1 MIDILA
7 FGAHP
12 DDIEFGCGGILV
24 KAVSEGRS
32 VAMVDLT
39 LGERGTNGTPE
50 IRRQEALDAAN
61 ILGVERIFLDFRDCE
76 IQDTYQGRE
85 KIAAVI
91 RRLQPKLVIGPY
103 WKGEG
108 QHPDHIA
115 LGAMLRNACR
125 YARFAKILPEQP
137 IHKPEGILH
146 YPHPLHGQADFLID
160 VSDHIETWTRMM
172 QCHRSQMRTFAF
184 VEWVLSLASAA
195 GVLIGRPYA
204 QPLVKGNPIIVSDL
218 MAISKGT
225 RDL

>member
-1 MIDILA
+1 MVDILA

-12 DDIEFGCGGILV
+12 DDIEFGCGGILA
-24 KAVSEGRS
+24 KAIAEGHS

-50 IRRQEALDAAN
+50 IRRQEALDAAAV
-61 ILGVERIFLDFRDCE
+61 LGVERVLLDFPDCGT
-76 IQDTYQGRE
+76 QDNYESRE
-85 KIAAVI
+85 KLAAVI
-91 RRLQPKLVIGPY
+91 RHFKPKLVIGPY

-125 YARFAKILPEQP
+125 YARFAKVLPEQS
-137 IHKPEGILH
+137 IHRPDGILH
-146 YPHPLHGQADFLID
+146 YPHPLFGQPDFLID
-160 VSDHIETWTRMM
+160 VSDHIDIWTRMM
-172 QCHRSQMRTFAF
+172 ECHRSQMKTFAF

-195 GVLIGRPYA
+195 GVLIGKRYA
-204 QPLVKGNPIIVSDL
+204 QPLVKGNPIVVDDIMNV
-218 MAISKGT
+218 AVGT